1 MIGNGRSKTAIKQG
15 IGKYSQGMECV
26 VVPVYFQDM
35 YLLFSLS
42 DAFGLAPGRLHAYTP
57 FNSGCNNT
65 RGKLNR
71 CSGLRASGLIYLH
84 TVLEYFLLC
93 VCAMMNVPTR

>member
-26 VVPVYFQDM
+26 VVPVYFQYM

-65 RGKLNR
+65 RGKLSQWA
-71 CSGLRASGLIYLH
+71 CAQAGFQYLSAYS
-84 TVLEYFLLC
+84 TRVLPPPCLC
-93 VCAMMNVPTR
+93 YDECTY